1 MAQHGQKRIS
11 TVLESPVARDR
22 LVRVASRVLHGSG
35 ESEDAAHDAVV
46 QALRAADSFR
56 DQAQVST
63 WLHRVAVNAALMRLR
78 RRTRAARRVTGAE
91 DRELD
96 QAAALS
102 EDANVPSPGALYEA
116 KQEAARVRAAV
127 DALPALYR
135 DVIRLVVFE
144 EAPLDEAARALG
156 LTPSAVR
163 TRIGR
168 ARAQLRER
176 LAS

>member
-1 MAQHGQKRIS
+1 MANAGQQKIANALGSR
-11 TVLESPVARDR
+11 TCRER
-22 LVRVASRVLHGSG
+22 LVKVTTRLMGVTG

-46 QALRAADSFR
+46 QALGTNAAFR

-78 RRTRAARRVTGAE
+78 KRTRLQRRVVEKQDDALERALAE
-91 DRELD
+91 SPVEGTPTPS
-96 QAAALS
+96 AL
-102 EDANVPSPGALYEA
+102 VEA
-116 KQEAARVRAAV
+116 KEEAARVRAAV
-127 DALPALYR
+127 EALPPLYR
-135 DVIRLVVFE
+135 DVIHLLVFE

-163 TRIGR
+163 TRMGR

-176 LAS
+176 LAA